1 MRVWCTWLLALCVA
15 SLAAT
20 ARAVDPGKA
29 VGSVTISGIAT
40 PLAFAVET
48 KKENLFDSKKQD
60 IVVVLSDKPLGESA
74 ADDEIELSMR
84 ARTGELVVL
93 ALRIDGSK
101 LVNVQVSHKGL
112 SGIALLPGAWF
123 QYNPSK
129 LGAGTLKLDAR
140 EFDGRSYA
148 VSVDFAAAAAPAPRP
163 VAPPVPPPPPPP
175 PKAALPPPQPT
186 LPPAAAPKLPPATT
200 SNLDRKSATAFL
212 VQAMMKKDEHQAL
225 ELIKLGADPN
235 GRDASGIPVLNWA
248 VMMCQP
254 AVVQALVNAKADLK
268 YQRAP
273 GMTIMTEA
281 GACPEAATIL
291 RAAGAR

>member
-1 MRVWCTWLLALCVA
+1 MAQTRTIPLLSLLAAL
-15 SLAAT
+15 T
-20 ARAVDPGKA
+20 ALNAHAIEPGKA
-29 VGSVTISGIAT
+29 AGTVTISGVST

-48 KKENLFDSKKQD
+48 KKENLFDDKKQD
-60 IVVVLSDKPLGESA
+60 TIVVLSDKPLGA
-74 ADDEIELSMR
+74 TAPDDEIELSMR
-84 ARTGELVVL
+84 ARKGDLVVL

-101 LVNVQVSHKGL
+101 LINVQLSHKGL

-123 QYNPSK
+123 QYEAAKP
-129 LGAGTLKLDAR
+129 GAGTLKLEPR

-148 VSVDFAAAAAPAPRP
+148 VSVEFAAAPAARPAPPPAPAAAPAPKP
-163 VAPPVPPPPPPP
+163 APQAKAAPPPP
-175 PKAALPPPQPT
+175 PKLPPST
-186 LPPAAAPKLPPATT
+186 M
-200 SNLDRKSATAFL
+200 SNIDRKSATTFL

-235 GRDASGIPVLNWA
+235 GRDSSGIPVLNWA

-254 AVVQALVNAKADLK
+254 AVVQALVNAGSDLK

-281 GACPEAATIL
+281 GACPEAAKIL

>member
-1 MRVWCTWLLALCVA
+1 VPQSRFACLVSLLIAL
-15 SLAAT
+15 T
-20 ARAVDPGKA
+20 ALDVHAVEPGKA
-29 VGSVTISGIAT
+29 LGTVTISGVST

-60 IVVVLSDKPLGESA
+60 TVIVLSDKPLGA
-74 ADDEIELSMR
+74 TAPDDEIELSMR
-84 ARTGELVVL
+84 ARSGDLTVL

-101 LVNVQVSHKGL
+101 LVNVQMSHKGL
-112 SGIALLPGAWF
+112 SGIALLPGVWF
-123 QYNPSK
+123 QYSATK
-129 LGAGTLKLDAR
+129 AGAGTLKL
-140 EFDGRSYA
+140 EPHESDGRSYA
-148 VSVDFAAAAAPAPRP
+148 ASVEFVAVPAARPAPPPAPAP
-163 VAPPVPPPPPPP
+163 APP
-175 PKAALPPPQPT
+175 PKAA
-186 LPPAAAPKLPPATT
+186 PPAPPPKLPPATT
-200 SNLDRKSATAFL
+200 SNIDRKSATALL

-235 GRDASGIPVLNWA
+235 GRDSSGIPVLNWA

-254 AVVQALVNAKADLK
+254 AVVQALVSAGSDLK

-281 GACPEAATIL
+281 GACPEAVKIL

>member
-1 MRVWCTWLLALCVA
+1 VPQTRAIHLLVLLI
-15 SLAAT
+15 LAASE
-20 ARAVDPGKA
+20 AHAVEPGKA
-29 VGSVTISGIAT
+29 SGTVTVSGVST

-48 KKENLFDSKKQD
+48 TKENLFDSKEQD
-60 IVVVLSDKPLGESA
+60 TVIVLSDKPLGA
-74 ADDEIELSMR
+74 TAPDDEIGLSMR

-93 ALRIDGSK
+93 ALRLDGSK

-123 QYNPSK
+123 QY
-129 LGAGTLKLDAR
+129 GAAKPGVGTLKLEPR

-148 VSVDFAAAAAPAPRP
+148 AAVEFSAVPAARPAPPPAPAP
-163 VAPPVPPPPPPP
+163 A
-175 PKAALPPPQPT
+175 PKAA
-186 LPPAAAPKLPPATT
+186 PPAPPPKLPPATT
-200 SNLDRKSATAFL
+200 SNIDRKSATALL
-212 VQAMMKKDEHQAL
+212 VQAMMTKNEHQAL

-235 GRDASGIPVLNWA
+235 GRDSSGIPVLNWA

-254 AVVQALVNAKADLK
+254 AVVQALVNAGSDLK

-281 GACPEAATIL
+281 GACPEAAKIL

>member
-1 MRVWCTWLLALCVA
+1 VLALCVA
-15 SLAAT
+15 SLAST
-20 ARAVDPGKA
+20 ARAAEPGKA
-29 VGSVTISGIAT
+29 VGTVTISGVTT

-48 KKENLFDSKKQD
+48 KKENLFDSKRQD
-60 IVVVLSDKPLGESA
+60 TVVVLSDKPLGKTA

-101 LVNVQVSHKGL
+101 LVNVQMSHKGL
-112 SGIALLPGAWF
+112 SGIALLPGTWF
-123 QYNPSK
+123 QYSASK
-129 LGAGTLKLDAR
+129 PGVGTLKLDSH

-148 VSVDFAAAAAPAPRP
+148 VSVDFTAAAAPAPRP
-163 VAPPVPPPPPPP
+163 APPLAPPAPPPPPAPPKAAPPVPP
-175 PKAALPPPQPT
+175 
-186 LPPAAAPKLPPATT
+186 PKLPPATT
-200 SNLDRKSATAFL
+200 SKSPSAPTLNIDRKSATAFL

-235 GRDASGIPVLNWA
+235 GRDSSGIPVLNWA

-268 YQRAP
+268 YERAP

-281 GACPEAATIL
+281 GACPEAAKIL
-291 RAAGAR
+291 RSAGAR

>member
-1 MRVWCTWLLALCVA
+1 VSRALSACVLSLGVA
-15 SLAAT
+15 SLVAA
-20 ARAVDPGKA
+20 AHAAEPGKA
-29 VGSVTISGIAT
+29 VGSVTISGATT

-60 IVVVLSDKPLGESA
+60 TVVVLSDKPLGKTA
-74 ADDEIELSMR
+74 PDDEIELSMR
-84 ARTGELVVL
+84 ARTGEIVVL

-101 LVNVQVSHKGL
+101 LINVQVSHKGL

-123 QYNPSK
+123 QYNASK
-129 LGAGTLKLDAR
+129 PGIGTLKLDSH
-140 EFDGRSYA
+140 EFDGRTYA
-148 VSVDFAAAAAPAPRP
+148 AAVEFAAAPAARP
-163 VAPPVPPPPPPP
+163 APPPAVAPPPLP
-175 PKAALPPPQPT
+175 PKAA
-186 LPPAAAPKLPPATT
+186 PPAPPPKLPPATT
-200 SNLDRKSATAFL
+200 SNIDRKSATAFL

-235 GRDASGIPVLNWA
+235 GRDANGIPVLNWA

-281 GACPEAATIL
+281 GACPEAAKIL

>member
-1 MRVWCTWLLALCVA
+1 VYLLSLLVLLA
-15 SLAAT
+15 AAE
-20 ARAVDPGKA
+20 AHAVEPGKA
-29 VGSVTISGIAT
+29 VGTVTISGVST

-60 IVVVLSDKPLGESA
+60 TVIVLSDKPLGA
-74 ADDEIELSMR
+74 TAPDDEIELSMR
-84 ARTGELVVL
+84 ARTGDLVVL

-123 QYNPSK
+123 QYSAVKP
-129 LGAGTLKLDAR
+129 GAGTLKLEAH

-148 VSVDFAAAAAPAPRP
+148 ASVEFSAAP
-163 VAPPVPPPPPPP
+163 
-175 PKAALPPPQPT
+175 AALPPP
-186 LPPAAAPKLPPATT
+186 PPAPAPASAPKAAVPAPPKAAAPPKLPPATT
-200 SNLDRKSATAFL
+200 SNIDRKSATAFL

-235 GRDASGIPVLNWA
+235 GRDSSGIPVLNWA

-254 AVVQALVNAKADLK
+254 AVVQALVSAGSDLK

-281 GACPEAATIL
+281 GACPEAAKIL